1 VTLDDGRA
9 EYSCEDC
16 GLVLSSDVIDHGPE
30 WRSFD
35 DETDR
40 SRVGAPTTPSLH
52 DRGLSTD
59 IGWRDVDARGSELSP
74 QRRRQLQR
82 LRTWNRRMKATG
94 GRERNLQHALGEI
107 HRMSS
112 ALAVPESVRES
123 ASVLYRRALESDL
136 LPGRSIEA
144 MATAAL
150 YAAARRD
157 GVPRPVDEVA
167 AVSRVDRLEFLRAYR
182 YLVRELGLA
191 VAPTDPEAYLGRM
204 VSRLDVSTETAR
216 QARELV
222 RAATA
227 EGVHSGRNP
236 VGIAASAVYAAGRLT
251 NADLTQSQV
260 AEAAG
265 VTEMTI
271 RNRYGELLEAAAGR
285 QPSLG

>member
-1 VTLDDGRA
+1 
-9 EYSCEDC
+9 
-16 GLVLSSDVIDHGPE
+16 VLSSDVIDHGPE

-204 VSRLDVSTETAR
+204 VSRLDVSTETAQ